1 MLKLSNL
8 SIEIA
13 DHELGTMVE
22 SLTIFESIKGSIKGS
37 FAIQD
42 NINFYDTFI
51 GHVQPIIDISF
62 TYLNSE
68 CSNSFMGDGI
78 SKMNIT
84 KTGKSY
90 IVHFHSIQSAD
101 LKLKNINH
109 AYSGMSHEVILG
121 IWKESVH
128 EDSLLVIDNEAAT
141 NGKYVV
147 PNISAGIAIS
157 NVLDCA
163 CDNESSGFY
172 LYQRLFDQGVTR
184 LTSINGMKKHFKL
197 GSNKNYVISNNIV
210 SLDLEQSNIGTIG
223 TSNSFILEEFSRNF
237 TNKVADGNYGNK
249 IHQVEIDE
257 TKTKKNEA
265 IEITNNQITKFK
277 LSSQLY
283 ENGVVSIF
291 STAND
296 PIVLAAKNEK
306 KRMFNQYLNVLNVV
320 AVPNIG
326 VGQSVEIATGG
337 SDKSS
342 SRQDTNYIIANINH
356 KFVIDDGKFSYAQ
369 DMGLVRR

>member
-1 MLKLSNL
+1 MHPH
-8 SIEIA
+8 
-13 DHELGTMVE
+13 D
-22 SLTIFESIKGSIKGS
+22 
-37 FAIQD
+37 
-42 NINFYDTFI
+42 
-51 GHVQPIIDISF
+51 
-62 TYLNSE
+62 
-68 CSNSFMGDGI
+68 
-78 SKMNIT
+78 
-84 KTGKSY
+84 
-90 IVHFHSIQSAD
+90 
-101 LKLKNINH
+101 
-109 AYSGMSHEVILG
+109 
-121 IWKESVH
+121 
-128 EDSLLVIDNEAAT
+128 
-141 NGKYVV
+141 
-147 PNISAGIAIS
+147 
-157 NVLDCA
+157 
-163 CDNESSGFY
+163 
-172 LYQRLFDQGVTR
+172 QRLFDQGVTR

>member
-8 SIEIA
+8 SINIA

-22 SLTIFESIKGSIKGS
+22 SLTIFESIKGSMKGS
-37 FAIQD
+37 FVIQD

-51 GHVQPIIDISF
+51 GHIQPVIDISF

-90 IVHFHSIQSAD
+90 TVHFHSLQSTD

-109 AYSGMSHEVILG
+109 VYSGMSHEIILN
-121 IWKESVH
+121 IWTETVH
-128 EDSLLVIDNEAAT
+128 EDSILVIDNNSIT
-141 NGKYVV
+141 KGKYIV
-147 PNISAGIAIS
+147 PNISAGLAIS
-157 NVLDCA
+157 NVLNAA

-172 LYQRLFDQGVTR
+172 LYQRLFDRGITR
-184 LTSINGMKKHFKL
+184 LTSVNGMKKHFKF
-197 GSNKNYVISNNIV
+197 GSNKNYVIANNIV
-210 SLDLEQSNIGTIG
+210 SSDLEQSNIGTIG
-223 TSNSFILEEFSRNF
+223 TSNNFILEEFSRNF
-237 TNKVADGNYGNK
+237 TNKVADGYFGNK
-249 IHQVEIDE
+249 VHQVEIDE
-257 TKTKKNEA
+257 TKTKKNEV
-265 IEITNNQITKFK
+265 IEITNNEITKFK

-326 VGQSVEIATGG
+326 VGQSIEIATGG

-342 SRQDTNYIIANINH
+342 SRQDNNYIMANINH
-356 KFVIDDGKFSYAQ
+356 KFTIDDGKFSYAQ
-369 DMGLVRR
+369 DIGLIRR